1 MFTKNL
7 KFPTIIQKHN
17 IKMTTDRLEDW
28 RKTMRII
35 VDCKNGI
42 YPQDIHEDRIPKYN
56 CKEERGV
63 ISTKNTNPS
72 GMSLPQAGQTMQ
84 AGVSNSVVF
93 GKHVKRN
100 VHSDL
105 TTLVPIGPSK
115 KSLAKLDPS
124 SFDNS
129 RLKNHSITSQKNIV
143 QSKKQ

>member
-1 MFTKNL
+1 MN
-7 KFPTIIQKHN
+7 
-17 IKMTTDRLEDW
+17 
-28 RKTMRII
+28 
-35 VDCKNGI
+35 
-42 YPQDIHEDRIPKYN
+42 
-56 CKEERGV
+56 
-63 ISTKNTNPS
+63 
-72 GMSLPQAGQTMQ
+72 LPQAGQTMQ
-84 AGVSNSVVF
+84 AGISNSVVF

-143 QSKKQ
+143 QSDYQFNFKTGAPVRPNHNRMEVAQTFKNNRQPITVASKQVLQTQNSILS